1 MKRIYMTL
9 LVAAST
15 AGQAQYDAAVRLLDR
30 IPQHALDLPASEHP
44 SRLFVG
50 IPGCSG
56 WVLHAENGLLYPGQV
71 LSNGATGTRIN
82 LDALRSTWKG
92 TNRIG
97 LDAQVELLSLGTRV
111 RKLGF
116 LTLSVKE
123 RVAVRTD
130 VPSDLLLLPLQGTLG
145 GVAWGDAAL
154 RLDHYRETA
163 FGWQRTWGSRLRTGI
178 RAKLL
183 YGYEHADLQNVT
195 GSWTTDPSTWAW
207 TFQGGGDLRTSG
219 SERWTSGSMGSGEA
233 QRYFTGLNNRGLAF
247 DFGAG
252 TSFGSRTLIDVGL
265 VDVGGIRWKDENRVF
280 SVAPGEWAFAG
291 LEMGTLDPATASDVL
306 ADTLEV
312 WGDAL
317 LDAVENRLPIVETTE
332 SFRSALPARFTLS
345 ARHRAIERPRSRGTA
360 VVTFMQESVEFGP
373 GNRALTLGWS
383 QEWGKMLAVAGTVGL
398 LREGPPTAGA
408 AVALNLGPVQI
419 HVASDNLLALRTVDL
434 RVDGLTIPAPAA
446 AAVHHVRFG
455 LNIVVGG
462 TYAKDKKGSPVPPSG
477 PPATTRRASESHLNP
492 NPEPLRCALPGSKS
506 GRKRR

>member
-1 MKRIYMTL
+1 MKRIYLTL
-9 LVAAST
+9 LVAASA

-30 IPQHALDLPASEHP
+30 IPQHAKDLPASEHP

-50 IPGCSG
+50 VPGCSG
-56 WVLHAENGLLYPGQV
+56 WMLQVENGLLYPGQV
-71 LSNGATGTRIN
+71 LRNGAAGTVVD
-82 LDALRSTWKG
+82 LDALRSTWTG

-97 LDAQVELLSLGTRV
+97 VDAQVELLSIGTRLGNV
-111 RKLGF
+111 GF

-123 RVAVRTD
+123 RVAIRTD
-130 VPSDLLLLPLQGTLG
+130 VPSDLLLLPFQGTFS
-145 GVAWGDAAL
+145 GVEWGDAAL
-154 RLDHYRETA
+154 RIDHYRETA
-163 FGWQRTWGSRLRTGI
+163 LGWQRTWGDRWRTGI

-183 YGYEHADLQNVT
+183 YGYEHADLQHIS
-195 GSWTTDPSTWAW
+195 GSWTTDPTTWAW
-207 TFQGGGDLRTSG
+207 TFAGGGYLRTSG
-219 SERWTSGSMGSGEA
+219 AERWTSGTLESGEV
-233 QRYFTGLNNRGLAF
+233 QRYLTGLNNRGLAF

-280 SVAPGEWAFAG
+280 SVAPGSWTFEG
-291 LEMGTLDPATASDVL
+291 LEMGILDPATATDVL

-317 LDAVENRLPIVETTE
+317 LDAVENRFPIEE
-332 SFRSALPARFTLS
+332 SSAPFRSALPARFTLS
-345 ARHRAIERPRSRGTA
+345 ARHRAIERPRSRGTVA
-360 VVTFMQESVEFGP
+360 ATFMQESGQFGP

-383 QEWGKMLAVAGTVGL
+383 HEWGRMLAVAGTVGV

-434 RVDGLTIPAPAA
+434 RVDGSTVPAPSAA
-446 AAVHHVRFG
+446 AIHHVRFG

-462 TYAKDKKGSPVPPSG
+462 TYAKDKKGSHGPPSG
-477 PPATTRRASESHLNP
+477 PAPTTRRASESHLNP
-492 NPEPLRCALPGSKS
+492 KPAPLRCALPGSNS